1 MRVLVMTNMY
11 PPHHYGGYELS
22 CQDTVERFVAAGHEV
37 SVLTSDIRVSGVDEP
52 DSAAAP
58 VWRDL
63 RLYWED
69 HRLLNPSL
77 TERLAIERSNQHAL
91 LQALERARP
100 DVVSVWN
107 MGAVSLGLLSTLARR
122 GLPVVYVIADDWPV
136 YGQVLD
142 AWSRLFRRRLGWL
155 AAPVVEAVAG
165 VPTATIDFS
174 RLGPFLFY
182 SDSIRQSVNES
193 SGLSVPSS
201 AVVHCGVDTKD
212 FPVSAADGPVVVR
225 RWRGQLLYVGRIDER
240 KGIDT
245 AIRALSSL
253 PGCRLRVVGRGD
265 DSCRQVLV
273 RLADETGVSDRVDF
287 AAVARRDLVAE
298 YRAADVLLFTSVY
311 REPFGIVPLE
321 AMACDT
327 PVLATGTGGSGEYL
341 RDGVNC
347 LLFRP
352 GDPSS
357 LAAGVRRLAEDSRLR
372 GRLVAGG
379 RETARSLTTDKFAAT
394 LLSWHLAVADQ
405 AA

>member
-1 MRVLVMTNMY
+1 MRVLVVTNMY

-22 CQDTVERFVAAGHEV
+22 CQDTVERFVSAGHEV
-37 SVLTSDIRVSGVDEP
+37 SVLTSDIRVAGVDEP

-63 RLYWED
+63 RLYWDD
-69 HRLLNPSL
+69 HELLNPSL
-77 TERLAIERSNQHAL
+77 TGRLAIERSNQRAL
-91 LQALERARP
+91 QRALARARP
-100 DVVSVWN
+100 HVVSVWN
-107 MGAVSLGLLSTLARR
+107 MGALSLGLLSTLRR
-122 GLPVVYVIADDWPV
+122 CGLPVVYVVGDDWPV

-142 AWSRLFRRRLGWL
+142 AWSRLYRRRVGRL
-155 AAPVVEAVAG
+155 AAPLVKVVAG

-182 SDSIRQSVNES
+182 SESVRQIVRES

-201 AVVHCGVDTKD
+201 AVVHCGVDTRD
-212 FPVSAADGPVVVR
+212 FPLAAAESPAVAR
-225 RWRGQLLYVGRIDER
+225 PWRGLLLYVGRIDER

-253 PGCRLRVVGRGD
+253 PGCRFRIVGRGD
-265 DSCRQVLV
+265 DSFRKF
-273 RLADETGVSDRVDF
+273 LAGLANEMGVSDRVEF
-287 AAVARRDLVAE
+287 ATVARRDLAAE

-327 PVLATGTGGSGEYL
+327 PVLGTGTGGSGEYL

-352 GDPSS
+352 GDPIS
-357 LAAGVRRLAEDSRLR
+357 LAAGVRRLAEDSALR
-372 GRLVAGG
+372 GCLVAGG
-379 RETARSLTTDKFAAT
+379 RETARRLTTDKFAEA
-394 LLSWHLAVADQ
+394 LLSRHLAVARPAD
-405 AA
+405 